1 MQDDAKIAKRKSDH
15 ISISLNQDVQSDL
28 SAGFENY
35 HFRHEAVP
43 EIPLDQVDTSTMFF
57 GKRLASPL
65 LISSMTGGAAHT
77 QHLNEILATAAEEMQ
92 IAMGLGS
99 QRAAILHPE
108 TRPSFQIRKFAPTAL
123 LFANLGAG
131 QLNDSFGIDECKS
144 AVEMIEADAL
154 IFHFNTLMEAV
165 QPEGNT
171 DFSDLLPKIESI
183 CTNLGVPVIAK
194 EVGWGIDY
202 KTAKR
207 LVDVGV
213 ACIDVAGAGGTS
225 WSEVE
230 AYRNNGIH
238 KTVAHSFKSWGMPT
252 TYCLESIA
260 NSDIDVP
267 LIASG
272 GLENGIDL
280 AKSLA
285 LGADLGGFARK
296 LLYAANHSYEMLIET
311 LKEIELELK
320 YTMFACG
327 IKHINQFD
335 HSLFL

>member
-15 ISISLNQDVQSDL
+15 ISINLNQDVRSTQ

-43 EIPLDQVDTSTMFF
+43 EISLDQVDTSTLFF
-57 GKRLASPL
+57 GKRLVAPI
-65 LISSMTGGAAHT
+65 LISSMTGGAVHT
-77 QHLNEILATAAEEMQ
+77 RQLNEILATAAEKMQ
-92 IAMGLGS
+92 IAIGLGS
-99 QRAAILHPE
+99 QRVAIRHPE
-108 TRPSFQIRKFAPTAL
+108 TRPSFQIRKFAPTTL

-131 QLNDSFGIDECKS
+131 QLNDGFGIDECKL

-171 DFSDLLPKIESI
+171 DFSGLLPKLEKI
-183 CTNLGVPVIAK
+183 CANLGVPVIAK

-207 LVDVGV
+207 LADAGV

-230 AYRNNGIH
+230 AYRNTGIH
-238 KTVAHSFKSWGMPT
+238 KTVAHSFRGWGMPT
-252 TYCLESIA
+252 AYCLESIA
-260 NSDIDVP
+260 NSDLDVP

-272 GLENGIDL
+272 GLDNGIDL

-285 LGADLGGFARK
+285 LGAALGGFARK
-296 LLYAANHSYEMLIET
+296 LLYAADQSYDNLIEVLT
-311 LKEIELELK
+311 EIELELK

-327 IKHINQFD
+327 IKNINEFD
-335 HSLFL
+335 HSLFR